1 MSHVVERIE
10 LDDLVEVPAAKA
22 AALVSREMGLIGHVT
37 VELVAEIGSA
47 RLSVDELFALK
58 AGAVLALEQGVN
70 EPVLLRLDGKP
81 VARGELVAVDDS
93 LGVKI
98 TEIL

>member
-10 LDDLVEVPAAKA
+10 LADLVEVPAPKQSP
-22 AALVSREMGLIGHVT
+22 LVAREMELIGHVT

-47 RLSVDELFALK
+47 RVNVERLFALK
-58 AGAVLALEQGVN
+58 AGEVLALDQDIS

-81 VARGELVAVDDS
+81 VARGELVAVDDR
-93 LGVKI
+93 LGVQI